1 MPTAAVI
8 GGGPSGLMAAE
19 TLLNQGL
26 TVDLFEAKP
35 SVGRKFLMAGKS
47 GLNLTHAE
55 SFDKFLNRF
64 EKDQLKLAPFIK
76 HLPPVAIRK
85 WVEDLGI
92 ETFEGTS
99 RRIFPKVMKAS
110 PLLRNWLRR
119 LEKLGL
125 KIHLKHKWIGLSNDL
140 QLKFSTPTGNF
151 LSNHDVKIFALGGA
165 SWPKL
170 GSDANWINIIQQ
182 QNIPVTPFRPS
193 NCGFNVNWSDIFLS
207 KYSGAPV
214 KSCRVTVSGLQKT
227 GDFNI
232 TDYGLEGGVIYSHSR
247 VILDDIYK
255 KGRAIISI
263 DFIPEKNYDEVFSL
277 VSKTKGKNTLTNHL
291 RKTLRLSG
299 VRANL
304 LREIISSEELNSA
317 VLLTKSI
324 KALEIPIYRSQPID
338 RAISSAGGINFNA
351 TDENLMIKKMPG
363 FFVTGEMLDW
373 DAPTGGYLLTAC
385 FALGLGAANG
395 ALKWLKC

>member
-19 TLLNQGL
+19 MLLNQGL
-26 TVDLFEAKP
+26 SVDLYEAKP

-55 SFDKFLNRF
+55 SFDDFLKRF
-64 EKDQLKLAPFIK
+64 EKDQLKLAPFIR
-76 HLPPVAIRK
+76 HLPPAAIRK

-99 RRIFPKVMKAS
+99 QRIFPKVMKAS

-119 LEKLGL
+119 LEELGL
-125 KIHLKHKWIGLSNDL
+125 KIHLKHKWIGLSKDL
-140 QLKFSTPTGNF
+140 QLHFSTPEKNF
-151 LSNHDVKIFALGGA
+151 ISNHDIKIFALGGA

-170 GSDANWINIIQQ
+170 GSDANWVNIFQQ

-193 NCGFNVNWSDIFLS
+193 NCGFNVNWSNIFLS

-214 KSCRVTVSGLQKT
+214 KSCRVSVNGFDKI
-227 GDFNI
+227 GDFII

-247 VILDDIYK
+247 KILNEIREK
-255 KGRAIISI
+255 RCAIISI
-263 DFIPEKNYDEVFSL
+263 DFIPEKNYDEIFSL
-277 VSKTKGKNTLTNHL
+277 VSKEKGKNTLTNHL
-291 RKTLRLSG
+291 RKNLNLSG
-299 VRANL
+299 VRASL
-304 LREIISSEELNSA
+304 LREFTSPEKLKSA
-317 VLLTKSI
+317 VALTKSI
-324 KALEIPIYRSQPID
+324 KALEIPIYQSQSID
-338 RAISSAGGINFNA
+338 RAISSAGGICFDA
-351 TDENLMIKKMPG
+351 VDSNLMIKKMPG

-385 FALGLGAANG
+385 FALGRGAATG
-395 ALKWLKC
+395 AVKWLED